1 MSTILPRPKAVQV
14 LSALRSGSTPSAFA
28 KELAVGQ
35 IPWFQTSLQL
45 LDELAE
51 CEHFGVRFVR
61 ARYGGGK
68 THFLRCLQSEA
79 KARNWAT
86 AYVLL
91 RHGEVE
97 LDRFNTIVAEI
108 AEKLELPGDQRGLP
122 ALLRNALIELAKRN
136 GYDPTGA
143 TSFKTRERVQ
153 SAITRFAQE
162 HGLGYQFNLAL
173 QVCMYAVLDNDEQL
187 LAQFA
192 NWLSGG
198 GESLTVDPNELASS
212 PNQPKTRAT
221 RTILKP
227 LGLGD
232 AEQLIRLFAL
242 LVEEA
247 GYNGLYLALDEIE
260 LVAGQTSRRRSNS
273 FQTLREL
280 VDQNDENL
288 MPPSTC
294 LYLAATPDMFEN
306 PDLFPSYKALQDRIE
321 ELPSLTGKGAIN
333 YRAPVVNLDSTELG
347 EDDLRSLAAKVVSIF
362 TTVNGEPREDAVA
375 RIESVVQAVANGN
388 YVIARPRLLCR
399 CVVELLEG
407 RLGDDLREE
416 LATRTEEMRK
426 ERERE
431 IKGK

>member
-1 MSTILPRPKAVQV
+1 MNTALPRPKAVQV
-14 LSALRSGSTPSAFA
+14 LKALRSGSTPAAFA
-28 KELAVGQ
+28 LELSVGQ
-35 IPWFQTSLQL
+35 TPWFQTALLL
-45 LDELAE
+45 LDELAD
-51 CEHFGVRFVR
+51 CEHFDVRFVR

-68 THFLRCLQSEA
+68 THFLRCLQAEA
-79 KARNWAT
+79 KARGWAT

-91 RHGEVE
+91 KHGEVE
-97 LDRFNTIVAEI
+97 LDRFNSIVAEI
-108 AEKLELPGDQRGLP
+108 ANKLELPDGKRGLP
-122 ALLRNALIELAKRN
+122 SLLKQALIGIAKRS
-136 GYDPTGA
+136 GYDPAGPM
-143 TSFKTRERVQ
+143 SFKTRERAQRAV
-153 SAITRFAQE
+153 SNFVQE

-173 QVCMYAVLDNDEQL
+173 QVCMYALLEKDEPL

-192 NWLSGG
+192 NWLGG
-198 GESLTVDPNELASS
+198 GDESLTVDPNELSSS
-212 PNQPKTRAT
+212 PNQPKTKAARSV
-221 RTILKP
+221 LKP

-242 LVEEA
+242 LTDEA
-247 GYNGLYLALDEIE
+247 GYNGLYLAIDEIE
-260 LVAGQTSRRRSNS
+260 LISGQTSRRRNNS

-294 LYLAATPDMFEN
+294 IYLAATPDMFEN

-321 ELPSLTGKGAIN
+321 ELPSLSGKGAIN
-333 YRAPVVNLDSTELG
+333 YRAPVVNLDATELG
-347 EDDLRSLAAKVVSIF
+347 EKELQDLADKVV
-362 TTVNGEPREDAVA
+362 TVFAAANGDPSEELLARIPKLVSAVA
-375 RIESVVQAVANGN
+375 KGN

-407 RLGDDLREE
+407 RLGADLREE

-431 IKGK
+431 IKGQ

>member
-1 MSTILPRPKAVQV
+1 MNTALPRPKAVQV
-14 LSALRSGSTPSAFA
+14 LKALRSGSTPAAFA
-28 KELAVGQ
+28 LELSVGQ
-35 IPWFQTSLQL
+35 TPWFETAVML
-45 LDELAE
+45 LDELAD
-51 CEHFGVRFVR
+51 CEHFDVRFVR

-68 THFLRCLQSEA
+68 THFLRCLQAEA
-79 KARNWAT
+79 KARGWAT

-91 RHGEVE
+91 KHGEVE

-108 AEKLELPGDQRGLP
+108 ADKLELPDGKRGLP
-122 ALLRNALIELAKRN
+122 SLLKQALIGIAKRN
-136 GYDPTGA
+136 GYEPAGPM
-143 TSFKTRERVQ
+143 SFKTRERAQRAVSNFVQ
-153 SAITRFAQE
+153 K

-173 QVCMYAVLDNDEQL
+173 QVCIYALLEKDELL

-192 NWLSGG
+192 NWLGGG
-198 GESLTVDPNELASS
+198 GESLTVDPNELSSS
-212 PNQPKTRAT
+212 PNQQKTKAARSV
-221 RTILKP
+221 LKP

-232 AEQLIRLFAL
+232 AEQLTRLFAL
-242 LVEEA
+242 LVDEA
-247 GYNGLYLALDEIE
+247 GYNGLYLAIDEIE
-260 LVAGQTSRRRSNS
+260 LISGQTSRRRNNS

-321 ELPSLTGKGAIN
+321 ELPSLSGKGAIN
-333 YRAPVVNLDSTELG
+333 YRAPVVNLDATELG
-347 EDDLRSLAAKVVSIF
+347 EKELRDLADKVVSVF
-362 TTVNGEPREDAVA
+362 KSANGDPSEDLLARIPKLVSAVA
-375 RIESVVQAVANGN
+375 KGN

-407 RLGDDLREE
+407 RLGADLREE

-431 IKGK
+431 IKGQ

>member
-1 MSTILPRPKAVQV
+1 MDTTLPRPKAVQV
-14 LSALRSGSTPSAFA
+14 LKALRSGSTPAGFA
-28 KELAVGQ
+28 RELSVGQ
-35 IPWFQTSLQL
+35 TPWFQTALKL
-45 LDELAE
+45 LDELAD
-51 CEHFGVRFVR
+51 CEHFDVRFVR

-79 KARNWAT
+79 KSRNWAT

-91 RHGEVE
+91 KHKEVE

-108 AEKLELPGDQRGLP
+108 ADKLELPDDTRGLP
-122 ALLRNALIELAKRN
+122 TLLQQALLGIAKRN
-136 GYDPTGA
+136 GYDPTGPM
-143 TSFKTRERVQ
+143 SFKTRERAQRAV
-153 SAITRFAQE
+153 SRFAQE

-173 QVCMYAVLDNDEQL
+173 QVCIYALLEGDDQL

-192 NWLSGG
+192 NWLAGG
-198 GESLTVDPNELASS
+198 SDALTVDPNELSAS
-212 PNQPKTRAT
+212 PNQPKTKAS

-232 AEQLIRLFAL
+232 AEQLIRLYAL
-242 LVEEA
+242 LVNEA
-247 GYNGLYLALDEIE
+247 GYSGLYLAIDEIE
-260 LVAGQTSRRRSNS
+260 LIAGQTTRRRSNS

-294 LYLAATPDMFEN
+294 IYLAATPDMFEN

-321 ELPSLTGKGAIN
+321 ELPSLAGKGAIN
-333 YRAPVVNLDSTELG
+333 YRAPVVNLDATELG
-347 EDDLRSLAAKVVSIF
+347 VEELQALADKVVSVF
-362 TTVNGEPREDAVA
+362 RSANGEPAEDAVG
-375 RIESVVQAVANGN
+375 RIEALVDAVAKGN

-399 CVVELLEG
+399 CMVELLEG
-407 RLGDDLREE
+407 RLGEDLREE

-426 ERERE
+426 ERAKE
-431 IKGK
+431 IKGV

>member
-1 MSTILPRPKAVQV
+1 MNATLPRPKAVQV
-14 LSALRSGSTPSAFA
+14 LKALRSGSTPAAFA
-28 KELAVGQ
+28 LELAVGQ
-35 IPWFQTSLQL
+35 TPWFQTALQL
-45 LDELAE
+45 LDELAD
-51 CEHFGVRFVR
+51 CEHFDVRFVR

-79 KARNWAT
+79 KARGWAT

-91 RHGEVE
+91 KHGEVE
-97 LDRFNTIVAEI
+97 LDQFNTIVAEI
-108 AEKLELPGDQRGLP
+108 ADKLELPDKKRGLP
-122 ALLRNALIELAKRN
+122 ALLKQALIGIAKRN
-136 GYDPTGA
+136 GYDPAGPF
-143 TSFKTRERVQ
+143 SFKTRERAQRAV
-153 SAITRFAQE
+153 SNFVQE

-173 QVCMYAVLDNDEQL
+173 QVCIYALLEKDDLL

-192 NWLSGG
+192 NWLAGG
-198 GESLTVDPNELASS
+198 GESLTVDPNELSSS
-212 PNQPKTRAT
+212 PNQPKTKAS

-242 LVEEA
+242 LVNEA
-247 GYNGLYLALDEIE
+247 GYNGLYLAIDEVE
-260 LVAGQTSRRRSNS
+260 LLSGQTSRRRNNS
-273 FQTLREL
+273 FQTLRAL
-280 VDQNDENL
+280 VDESDENL

-306 PDLFPSYKALQDRIE
+306 PELFPSYKALQDRIE
-321 ELPSLTGKGAIN
+321 ALPSLSGDATIN

-347 EDDLRSLAAKVVSIF
+347 EEDLRALADKVVEVFRSA
-362 TTVNGEPREDAVA
+362 NGEPNQDALGRIGKLVSAVA
-375 RIESVVQAVANGN
+375 KGN

-399 CVVELLEG
+399 CMVELLEG
-407 RLGDDLREE
+407 HLGADLRQE
-416 LATRTEEMRK
+416 LASRTEEMRK